1 MLVESTKKREQLENM
16 VRGKLEAEV
25 KKLHD
30 QVKLLNGKI
39 IFHVTLLQREE
50 FFFFCSHAQ
59 WHVNGVSHGSCTDAL
74 HCYIVQPS

>member
-30 QVKLLNGKI
+30 QVKLLNGKS

-50 FFFFCSHAQ
+50 FFFF
-59 WHVNGVSHGSCTDAL
+59 WLSCTVA
-74 HCYIVQPS
+74 CEWCVTW